1 MSKRVTNKTN
11 IRAASLSVYSNTI
24 LTLGKFIIG
33 IIMASTA
40 VISEG
45 IHSGIDLLASLTAFL
60 SLRRSGKPAD
70 KEHPYGHGRFENIS
84 GFVEGVLIFM
94 AALLIM
100 IEAVQKMTNLEEIR
114 EIGLGI
120 IVMGVSALAN
130 ILVSTYLFRVARKTE
145 SIALEADAEHLRVD
159 VITSLGVFGG
169 LIAIQ
174 ITDIHILDPIIAM
187 AVAGLIITTAIRI
200 TRKSF
205 AGLVDTK
212 LSTEEEVKVWEAV
225 KAGSGG
231 VVWLHSIKTRK
242 AGRDR
247 FIDLVL
253 WACHTLDVED
263 AHCICDEIEEKIAN
277 RIEHTNVIIHVEPC
291 PDTECNHIESE
302 CRLTRESLQGLVTV
316 DKL

>member
-1 MSKRVTNKTN
+1 LTKLSANKLN
-11 IRAASLSVYSNTI
+11 VRAASFSVYSNTV
-24 LTLGKFIIG
+24 LTLGKFAVG

-70 KEHPYGHGRFENIS
+70 KEHPFGHGRFENIS

-94 AALLIM
+94 AALLII
-100 IEAVQKMTNLEEIR
+100 IEAVEKMINLEEIR
-114 EIGLGI
+114 EISLGI
-120 IVMGVSALAN
+120 IVMGTATLANVLVSA
-130 ILVSTYLFRVARKTE
+130 YLFRVARKTE

-174 ITDIHILDPIIAM
+174 ITDIHLLDPLIAL
-187 AVAGLIITTAIRI
+187 AVAGLIIFTAIRI

-212 LSTEEEVKVWEAV
+212 LSTEEELKVLDAV
-225 KAGSGG
+225 KECSEG

-253 WACHTLDVED
+253 WACHTLGVEE
-263 AHCICDEIEEKIAN
+263 AHRICDNIEAKIAN
-277 RIEHTNVIIHVEPC
+277 RIEHTSIIIHVEPC
-291 PDTECNHIESE
+291 PDTVCKHDGTS
-302 CRLTRESLQGLVTV
+302 CRLIQGDEKGLVTA